1 MNKYN
6 SFLIFLYLI
15 SASGNLCLAQKI
27 HDVENVIIVEFES
40 PYEVLTVLV
49 DDEQYDYQVTQATEF
64 QDNKKKKINAE
75 LFRKGCEINLSYK
88 IEEKKRVVAKAK
100 LVSEDNA
107 GKENFT
113 GVLEL
118 LEDDIAYID
127 GKKVKLAKDA
137 TIECSGKSKC
147 GCKKG
152 MAYIDFTEVR
162 KGDFVTIKGVSDNG
176 LVFANQVT
184 VCKNEY
190 TDTDRKLRTAV
201 ENSYNATGTHVVA
214 APTGIVVPP
223 NSLYQGNIKIG
234 SLEYKLHDDIRI
246 QGYVN
251 MVGNRLLPDYAKDDA
266 WQKKNEIIFRFYVI
280 QNPIPNAFAFPNGMV
295 FIHTGLL
302 QLMENEAQLACVLG
316 HEIAH
321 VTYEHSSSRYQSQ
334 GFFESE
340 AIKSTG
346 GKFLGKVI
354 GAAKDATG
362 MDNGGFGED
371 LLDGVGKGIAQTKPS
386 DVSNLFEKSKE
397 TQADRVG
404 LLYAYLAGYDI
415 REAASFWQI
424 MSTKTGDETF
434 QAKMKTDA
442 KGLLNQNVANF
453 ENKNF
458 ISSLTED
465 MTSKVVGNY
474 LETVYTSHPLTQK
487 RLKDINQLLLTT
499 YQHEDFSKFTT
510 GIDEY
515 IKFTTSIK

>member
-1 MNKYN
+1 MKK
-6 SFLIFLYLI
+6 SPSLVIFIYLVLT
-15 SASGNLCLAQKI
+15 SGSLCFAQKTI
-27 HDVENVIIVEFES
+27 ENVIIVEFET
-40 PYEVLTVLV
+40 PYDVITILV
-49 DDEQYDYQVTQATEF
+49 DEEQYDYQINLETVF
-64 QDNKKKKINAE
+64 QDSKKKKINAE
-75 LFRKGCEINLSYK
+75 LFRKGCEIHLSYEIK
-88 IEEKKRVVAKAK
+88 DKKRVATKVK

-107 GKENFT
+107 GKDNFT
-113 GVLEL
+113 GVFEL
-118 LEDDIAYID
+118 LEEDLAYID
-127 GKKVKLAKDA
+127 GKKVKLARDA

-152 MAYIDFTEVR
+152 MTYLDFTEVR

-176 LVFANQVT
+176 FVFANQVT

-190 TDTDRKLRTAV
+190 TDTDRKLRTSV

-214 APTGIVVPP
+214 APTGIIVPP

-234 SLEYKLHDDIRI
+234 TLEYKLLDNIRI

-251 MVGNRLLPDYAKDDA
+251 MVGNRLLPDYAKEDA
-266 WQKKNEIIFRFYVI
+266 WQKKNEIFFRFYVI

-295 FIHTGLL
+295 FIHTGLI

-340 AIKSTG
+340 AAKSTANKILG
-346 GKFLGKVI
+346 GAINELKER
-354 GAAKDATG
+354 TG
-362 MDNGGFGED
+362 MDNGGLGDD
-371 LLDGVGKGIAQTKPS
+371 LLDGVGKGIASTKPS

-415 REAASFWQI
+415 REAAKFWQI

-442 KGLLNQNVANF
+442 KGLLNQNAANF

-458 ISSLTED
+458 VSSLTED
-465 MTSKVVGNY
+465 MTSKVIGNY
-474 LETVYTSHPLTQK
+474 LETIYTSHPLTQK

-499 YQHEDFSKFTT
+499 YQGEDFSKFSA
-510 GIDEY
+510 GKEEY
-515 IKFTTSIK
+515 EKFIHSIK

>member
-1 MNKYN
+1 MKKY
-6 SFLIFLYLI
+6 SSPFILLCLLLT
-15 SASGNLCLAQKI
+15 AGNLCLAQKVYDI
-27 HDVENVIIVEFES
+27 ENVIIVEFES
-40 PYEVLTVLV
+40 PYEVLTILV
-49 DDEQYDYQVTQATEF
+49 DEEQYDYEVTLETEF

-75 LFRKGCEINLSYK
+75 LFRKGCEINLSYQ
-88 IEEKKRVVAKAK
+88 IVEKKRVATKAK
-100 LVSEDNA
+100 LVSDDNA

-113 GVLEL
+113 GVLEI
-118 LEDDIAYID
+118 LEEDLAYID

-137 TIECSGKSKC
+137 TIECSSKKTC

-152 MAYIDFTEVR
+152 MTYLDFTEVR
-162 KGDFVTIKGVSDNG
+162 KGDFVTIKGVSDKG
-176 LVFANQVT
+176 FVYANQVT

-190 TDTDRKLRTAV
+190 TETDRKLRTAV
-201 ENSYNATGTHVVA
+201 EKSYNADGTHIVA
-214 APTGIVVPP
+214 APPGIVVPP
-223 NSLYQGNIKIG
+223 NSLSQGNIKIG
-234 SLEYKLHDDIRI
+234 NLDYKLLDDIRV

-251 MVGNRLLPDYAKDDA
+251 MVGNRLLPDYAKDDT
-266 WQKKNEIIFRFYVI
+266 WQKKNEIFFRFYVI

-334 GFFESE
+334 GLFESE
-340 AIKSTG
+340 SVRTTTTSISNW
-346 GKFLGKVI
+346 
-354 GAAKDATG
+354 AKKTAGLPTDG
-362 MDNGGFGED
+362 LVGD

-386 DVSNLFEKSKE
+386 DIFNLFEKSKE

-404 LLYAYLAGYDI
+404 LLYAYLAGYDV
-415 REAASFWQI
+415 REAAKFWQI

-442 KGLLNQNVANF
+442 KGLLNQNAANF
-453 ENKNF
+453 SDKNF
-458 ISSLTED
+458 VENLTED

-474 LETVYTSHPLTQK
+474 LETVYTSHPLSQK

-499 YQHEDFSKFTT
+499 YQGEDFSKSSA
-510 GIDEY
+510 GKEEY
-515 IKFTTSIK
+515 GKFIGNLKF